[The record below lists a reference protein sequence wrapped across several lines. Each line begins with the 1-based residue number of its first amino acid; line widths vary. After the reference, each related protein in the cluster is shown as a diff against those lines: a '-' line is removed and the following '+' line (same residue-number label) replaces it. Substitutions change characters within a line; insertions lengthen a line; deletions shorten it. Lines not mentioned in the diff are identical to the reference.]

1 MSLLANNSLEK
12 KMDNTVLEQKIYA
25 LLGFSQKAGKMVS
38 GDDTVVLAMGKGKI
52 KLLIIAEDLSENSW
66 KKFQQK
72 TRNFK
77 KKNGEAVEIIK
88 FGTKETLGGA
98 IGKSP
103 RGILGIADEG
113 FGKALN
119 KYYQEMNNM
128 EKNSTEMNNME
139 MN

>member
-66 KKFQQK
+66 DKFQQK